1 LIDRVRRVSS
11 RDVAG
16 RRIQAFAALCAYG
29 AASFL
34 ILGLAVARARGSW
47 VVGVGGDSEI
57 FVWSLAWWPHAI
69 STGIDPLVTHAIW
82 APLGVNLAWVTS
94 VPGAALLL
102 WPLTASY
109 GPVAA
114 YDVAIV
120 CCPALAAFGAYLLAR
135 ELCGR
140 FWPSLAGGW
149 VFGFSSYL
157 LGQSLGHLHVALVF
171 PIPLLALQILRHLRG
186 EIGDR
191 RLVVTCGLLGA
202 LLISFSTELMLTT
215 VVAGLLALALA
226 RVCLGAPFAP
236 ALRRLAR
243 PLAYTGGLAA
253 LLVSPLLIAA
263 LAGFETGRIN
273 SPFVF
278 SADLANL
285 VIPTKLTLVGGD
297 LLHPISDR
305 FRGNLAEDGSYLGLP
320 LLVLCVLEAR
330 ETWSRRA
337 SRIAPLCV
345 AVALVCAL
353 GPVLRIAGVAVAPL
367 PWLPLAYLPPFENI
381 LPVRLVAYAALA
393 AGLCVA
399 SYLARRATPARI
411 ALVLLALAAPFPALA
426 AGIWRAP
433 APIPDAVR
441 GAAVSHILSP
451 GEVVLALPFGG
462 LGYGMLWQAEA
473 GFRFRQ
479 AGGYLRPDPPGSY
492 AHDPAVAAL
501 RAGQTP
507 APADFRAFLQR
518 SGTRAILLD
527 PAYLPVYAGTLD
539 PLGITPERVGGL
551 LVYRL

>member
-1 LIDRVRRVSS
+1 ME
-11 RDVAG
+11 G
-16 RRIQAFAALCAYG
+16 RRIQALAALAVYG

-34 ILGLAVARARGSW
+34 LLGLAVARAPGSW
-47 VVGVGGDSEI
+47 LVGVGGDSEI

-69 STGIDPLVTHAIW
+69 ASGIDPLVTHAIW

-120 CCPALAAFGAYLLAR
+120 ACPALAAFGAYLLAR
-135 ELCGR
+135 ALCGR

-171 PIPLLALQILRHLRG
+171 PIPLLALQLLRHIRG
-186 EIGDR
+186 EITDR
-191 RLVVTCGLLGA
+191 RLVVTCGLLAA
-202 LLISFSTELMLTT
+202 LLLSFSTELTLTT
-215 VVAGLLALALA
+215 LVAGVLALGVA
-226 RVCLGAPFAP
+226 RLCLGPAFDP
-236 ALRRLAR
+236 ALRRLLR
-243 PLAYTGGLAA
+243 PLAGAALLAA
-253 LLVSPLLIAA
+253 LLVSPLLVAA
-263 LAGFETGRIN
+263 LSGFETGRIN

-285 VIPTKLTLVGGD
+285 VVPTKLTLVGGD

-305 FRGNLAEDGSYLGLP
+305 FRGNLAEDGAYLGLP
-320 LLVLCVLEAR
+320 LLLLCVLEAR
-330 ETWSRRA
+330 ETWSQRA
-337 SRIAPLCV
+337 RRIAPICV

-367 PWLPLAYLPPFENI
+367 PWLPLAYIPPFENI

-399 SYLARRATPARI
+399 SYLARRASPARV
-411 ALVLLALAAPFPALA
+411 ALALLALAAPFPALA
-426 AGIWRAP
+426 ADIWRAP
-433 APIPDAVR
+433 APIPAAVR
-441 GAAVSHILSP
+441 GAAVSRILRP
-451 GEVVLALPFGG
+451 GEVALVLPFGG
-462 LGYGMLWQAEA
+462 LGHGMLWQAEA

-479 AGGYLRPDPPGSY
+479 AGGYLRPDPPGPF
-492 AHDPAVAAL
+492 AHDPAVEAL
-501 RAGQTP
+501 RAGTTP
-507 APADFRAFLQR
+507 SEADFRAFLRR
-518 SGTRAILLD
+518 SGARTILVD
-527 PAYLPVYAGTLD
+527 PAYLPAYAALLD
-539 PLGITPERVGGL
+539 PLGIKPERVEGL